1 MKNLLQTPLGIEIE
15 TAVVD
20 EKNLEVFPVAHKIL
34 EAAVGQ
40 PATDFPDGYISWSN
54 ELVNHVIEFK
64 VTKPEIMSENMAI
77 QFHDSMLKCVQIV
90 AQNHNGKML
99 PTAMHPFMLP
109 KTQTQ
114 IWPGVYNE
122 HYMAYHT
129 IFNCFKH
136 GFANLQSVHINIPFN
151 DENEFGRILAAIRIV
166 LPLIPALAASSPIK
180 EGKITHSLDNRLEV
194 YANNQKK
201 VASVTGMIIPEQIFT
216 IAEYKEQILE
226 KMYQDIAPYDLDGML
241 QKETLNSRG
250 CIARFDRN
258 TFEIRLIDAQEC
270 PMADIA
276 VASAVMYLV
285 NELFQEHW
293 LSYEQQK
300 QVDTGILYDLLIQT
314 INTAEL
320 TQISNLEY
328 LKQFG
333 FTEEVT
339 MQELLR
345 ATLTPFI
352 SELKNTQPQFA
363 EVLELDLQEGP
374 LARRIIAKLSAD
386 PTKAEITQVYQQ
398 LAECFV
404 KNTVFK

>member
-1 MKNLLQTPLGIEIE
+1 MKNLLQIPLGIEIE
-15 TAVVD
+15 TALVD
-20 EKNLEVFPVAHKIL
+20 QTNLEVFPIAHKVL
-34 EAAVGQ
+34 ETAVGQ
-40 PATDFPDGYISWSN
+40 PATDFPDGHITWSN

-64 VTKPEIMSENMAI
+64 VTKPEVMSEDMAT
-77 QFHDSMLKCVQIV
+77 QFHTSMQKCSQIV
-90 AQNHNGKML
+90 AEHNGKML
-99 PTAMHPFMLP
+99 PTAMHPSMLP
-109 KTQTQ
+109 ETQTQ

-136 GFANLQSVHINIPFN
+136 GFANLQSVHINIPFS

-226 KMYQDIAPYDLDGML
+226 KMYVDIAPYDSEGML
-241 QKETLNSRG
+241 HNEQLNSRG

-270 PMADIA
+270 PLADIT

-314 INTAEL
+314 INTAEQ
-320 TQISNLEY
+320 TNISNLGY

-333 FTEEVT
+333 MSSSVT
-339 MQELLR
+339 AQELLN
-345 ATLTPFI
+345 TILTPFI
-352 SELKNTQPQFA
+352 NELRTSNSKFA
-363 EVLELDLQEGP
+363 PILESNLQDGP
-374 LARRIIAKLSAD
+374 LARRIIAKLPTD
-386 PTKAEITQVYQQ
+386 PNKDEITQVYEQ
-398 LAECFV
+398 LTECFTN
-404 KNTVFK
+404 NTVFK

>member
-1 MKNLLQTPLGIEIE
+1 MKNLLQIPLGIEIE
-15 TAVVD
+15 TALVD
-20 EKNLEVFPVAHKIL
+20 QTNLEVFPIAHKVL
-34 EAAVGQ
+34 ETAVGQ
-40 PATDFPDGYISWSN
+40 PATDFPDGPITWSN
-54 ELVNHVIEFK
+54 ELVNHVVEFK
-64 VTKPEIMSENMAI
+64 VTKPEVMSEDMATR
-77 QFHDSMLKCVQIV
+77 FHDSMQKCVQIV
-90 AQNHNGKML
+90 GNQNGKML

-109 KTQTQ
+109 ATQTQ

-180 EGKITHSLDNRLEV
+180 EGKITQSLDNRLEV

-226 KMYQDIAPYDLDGML
+226 KMYQDIASYDPEGML
-241 QKETLNSRG
+241 HNEQLNSRG

-270 PMADIA
+270 PLADIA

-333 FTEEVT
+333 LDRSVT
-339 MQELLR
+339 TQELLR
-345 ATLTPFI
+345 TTLAPFI
-352 SELKNTQPQFA
+352 SELKGGSSKFA
-363 EVLELDLQEGP
+363 QILELNLQNGP
-374 LARRIIAKLSAD
+374 LARRIVAKLPTE

-404 KNTVFK
+404 KNTVFE